1 MHIWSGLSRKMD
13 LNRDMRLSQ
22 VLFCRQWQ
30 WGLYAKEVAS
40 VGPTI
45 SFSFLLY
52 YVTQDSTLKHPLVS
66 QWKPRISQGLHM
78 FGSTPSHSSHS
89 HGSCGGGV
97 RRLKDRNTAP
107 LSFIGKTID
116 THLPTAFK
124 TQSTVSSWF
133 RHFTPLLYKSSWCPY
148 HGALSSFRFS
158 ACTKDAQTF
167 KWPSGKI
174 EKRWG
179 ARYIIQY
186 RV

>member
-89 HGSCGGGV
+89 HGSCGGGGAEIERQKYSPLV
-97 RRLKDRNTAP
+97 FHWKNHWYSPANSLQDPVNCLFMVQAFYSSSLQVFMVP
-107 LSFIGKTID
+107 LSW
-116 THLPTAFK
+116 
-124 TQSTVSSWF
+124 SSVIF
-133 RHFTPLLYKSSWCPY
+133 
-148 HGALSSFRFS
+148 
-158 ACTKDAQTF
+158 
-167 KWPSGKI
+167 
-174 EKRWG
+174 
-179 ARYIIQY
+179 
-186 RV
+186 